1 MTNKQRTIALNYLP
15 RRAIGILLKYN
26 SFVTI
31 V

>member
-26 SFVTI
+26 SL
-31 V
+31 